1 MNTKFLKAL
10 VAILLLITTNARS
23 EVVKDL
29 VINGNKRVSDETIVV
44 YGGIQINQD
53 YSEEGI
59 NKILKNLYSTDFF
72 EDINVSLKNNILTI
86 NLKEFPVIN
95 QLVITGE
102 DSKRVISEIKKI
114 LKLKE
119 KQSFVKSYLSNDI
132 EIIKKI
138 YSQEGY
144 NSSTVETKIKTVS
157 ENKIDLL
164 IEVNKGNQTK
174 ISSINFI
181 GDKKIRDRRLRDIIA
196 SEEDKFWKFLSK
208 TTKFSEKLINLDTR
222 LLTNYYKSSG
232 FYDVEIS
239 SNLAEINK
247 EGNID
252 LVYSINS
259 GDRYT
264 FKKFSINSDP
274 VFDNKM
280 FLEMNESYKDYV
292 GDYYSPFA
300 IKELLDDLD
309 ELIAKNNLQFVE
321 HNVEETIDGNTVE
334 VKFNIFESDKVLV
347 ERINVTGNT
356 STNEDV
362 IRGEFLLDEGDP
374 FSKVK
379 LDKTTANI
387 KSRNLFNDVK
397 INITEGSSKDLKII
411 NMDVEE
417 KPTGEISAGAGV
429 GTNGGSFAINVS
441 ENNWLGQ
448 GNNINFEIEVDQES
462 LGGRINYTNP
472 NYNFTGNSINYF
484 LSSATNDKPDQG
496 YKNTLYQTGINTS
509 FEQYKD
515 FYANLGLSAT
525 YDDLR
530 TVGTASDNLKKQSGS
545 FNEIAGV
552 YGFTYD
558 KRNRSFMPTSGSIT
572 SFSQSLPFYADKK
585 FISNTFTNSNYK
597 AFSENVVGA
606 AKIYMT
612 AINGL
617 GDSDVRLNKRK
628 FLPTSRLRGFQRNK
642 VGPKDGNEHI
652 GGNYAAALNFE
663 ANLPNLLPE
672 NTKTEVGL
680 FLDFAN
686 IWSVDYDSAIDDSN
700 KIRSATGIAA
710 SWTSPLG
717 PMTFTL
723 SQELFKATTDKTEA
737 FSFNLGTTF

>member
-10 VAILLLITTNARS
+10 FVILFFITTNAKS
-23 EVVKDL
+23 EVIKDI
-29 VINGNKRVSDETIVV
+29 VIDGNKRVGDETIKV

-53 YSEEGI
+53 YSEDDI

-72 EDINVSLKNNILTI
+72 EDVELSLKKNVLTI

-95 QLVITGE
+95 QLVFIGE
-102 DSKRVISEIKKI
+102 DSRRMISEIKKI

-119 KQSFVKSYLSNDI
+119 KQSFIKSYLSKDI

-144 NSSTVETKIKTVS
+144 NSSEVETKIKTVS
-157 ENKIDLL
+157 ENKVDLL
-164 IEVNKGNQTK
+164 IEIKKGTQTK
-174 ISSINFI
+174 ISTIKFI
-181 GDKKIRDRRLRDIIA
+181 GDKKVRDRRLRDVIA

-208 TTKFSEKLINLDTR
+208 NTKFSEKLINLDIR
-222 LLTNYYKSSG
+222 LLANYYKSNG
-232 FYDVEIS
+232 FYDVEIN

-247 EGNID
+247 DGNID
-252 LVYSINS
+252 LVYSIS
-259 GDRYT
+259 AGERYT

-274 VFDNKM
+274 VFDKELFLSMNK
-280 FLEMNESYKDYV
+280 SYEEYV
-292 GDYYSPFA
+292 GEYYSPFA

-309 ELIAKNNLQFVE
+309 ELIAKNNIQFVE

-334 VKFNIFESDKVLV
+334 VKFNVFESEKILV

-362 IRGEFLLDEGDP
+362 IRGELLLDEGDP

-379 LDKTTANI
+379 LDKTVANI

-397 INITEGSSKDLKII
+397 LDIKEGSSNDLRII

-429 GTNGGSFAINVS
+429 GTNGGTFAIKVS
-441 ENNWLGQ
+441 ENNWLGK

-462 LGGRINYTNP
+462 FGGTFNYTNP
-472 NYNFTGNSINYF
+472 NYNFSGNSINYYI
-484 LSSATNDKPDQG
+484 SSVTNDKPDQG
-496 YKNTLYQTGINTS
+496 YENTLYQTGISTS

-530 TVGTASDNLKKQSGS
+530 TVSTASDNLKKQSGS
-545 FNEIAGV
+545 FSEVAGL

-558 KRNRSFMPTSGSIT
+558 KRNRSFMPTSGYVT
-572 SFSQSLPFYADKK
+572 SFNQSLPFYADKK
-585 FISNTFTNSNYK
+585 FISNTLTNSNYK
-597 AFSENVVGA
+597 SFSENVVGA

-612 AINGL
+612 SINGL
-617 GDSDVRLNKRK
+617 GDDDVRLNKRK
-628 FLPTSRLRGFQRNK
+628 FLPQSRLRGFQRNK
-642 VGPKDGNEHI
+642 VGPMDGDEHI

-672 NTKTEVGL
+672 NTRTEVGL
-680 FLDFAN
+680 FLDFGN
-686 IWSVDYDSAIDDSN
+686 IWSVDYDSSVGDSN
-700 KIRSATGIAA
+700 KIRSTTGVAA
-710 SWTSPLG
+710 SWISPLG
-717 PMTFTL
+717 PMTFTFSQDL
-723 SQELFKATTDKTEA
+723 SKAQTDKTEA